1 MDNFKW
7 YDWLIIGIVSDF
19 GAALVMAILSG
30 SVPFG
35 SGVIL
40 LPVLVFVWLMY
51 EDLRK
56 KQHDKETE

>member
-1 MDNFKW
+1 MGNFKW
-7 YDWLIIGIVSDF
+7 NDWLIIGIVSDF
-19 GAALVMAILSG
+19 GAALVMSVLSG

-56 KQHDKETE
+56 KQYDKETK

>member
-7 YDWLIIGIVSDF
+7 HDWLIIGIVSDF
-19 GAALVMAILSG
+19 GAALVMAVISG

-35 SGVIL
+35 FGVIL

-56 KQHDKETE
+56 KQHDKESE